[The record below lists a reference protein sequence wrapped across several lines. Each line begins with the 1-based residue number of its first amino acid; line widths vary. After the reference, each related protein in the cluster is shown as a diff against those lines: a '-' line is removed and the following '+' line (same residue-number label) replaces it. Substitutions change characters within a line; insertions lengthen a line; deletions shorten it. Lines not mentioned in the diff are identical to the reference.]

1 MFIDLVET
9 FVHHYFLHNFVFP
22 VQHHPFLF
30 DIFIY
35 NLLSTS
41 LVWQLQSRPR
51 KRRAK
56 FWRFDLRDLLIQH
69 ILVSEHRQ
77 QSAEDDSSE
86 DHEDNTGLLNLVL
99 RAAVGGVSS
108 DDDEET
114 SDGSE

>member
-1 MFIDLVET
+1 
-9 FVHHYFLHNFVFP
+9 
-22 VQHHPFLF
+22 
-30 DIFIY
+30 
-35 NLLSTS
+35 LSTS

-56 FWRFDLRDLLIQH
+56 FWRFDLPDLLIQH
-69 ILVSEHRQ
+69 ILASEHRQ
-77 QSAEDDSSE
+77 RSAEEDSSE

-108 DDDEET
+108 DDDDDDET